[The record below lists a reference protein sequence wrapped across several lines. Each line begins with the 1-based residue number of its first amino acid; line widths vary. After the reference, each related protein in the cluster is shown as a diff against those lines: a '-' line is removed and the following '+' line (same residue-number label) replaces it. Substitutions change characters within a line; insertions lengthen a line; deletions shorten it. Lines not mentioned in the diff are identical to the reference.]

1 MDSFTIV
8 QVKEVEDREA
18 IKQLE
23 KFIKYE
29 ENKIQQQQSM
39 TDDKDTTEQT
49 TEVETISTNTIHQ
62 LKVVKNAVVN
72 QQNQ

>member
-39 TDDKDTTEQT
+39 TDDKDATEQT